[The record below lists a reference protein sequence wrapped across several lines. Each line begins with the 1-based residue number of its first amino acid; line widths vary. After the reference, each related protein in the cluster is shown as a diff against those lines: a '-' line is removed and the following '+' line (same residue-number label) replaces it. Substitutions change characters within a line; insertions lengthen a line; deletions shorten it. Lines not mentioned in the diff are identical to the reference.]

1 MPTGCQGTL
10 NTKYGRCEELLRAEE
25 RDFVTTLLT
34 LSPLIC
40 CAMYAR
46 KANEMTFD
54 GLGTGSNL
62 FRNS

>member
-1 MPTGCQGTL
+1 MPTGYRGILSTRS
-10 NTKYGRCEELLRAEE
+10 GRCEELLRAEN

-34 LSPLIC
+34 LSPVIC
-40 CAMYAR
+40 CVMYAR
-46 KANEMTFD
+46 KANEMALD